1 MIIEL
6 IKPTIDI
13 ELSRNIKML
22 HFYENEIKAL
32 PKGNIS
38 IKKVNSN
45 SYYYL
50 KYRRDTKVITDYIGK
65 DTLQVKSIEEQ
76 IKKRKH
82 YQKMVSALL
91 KEQKEIQRIIRALS

>member
-6 IKPTIDI
+6 LKPTIDK
-13 ELSRNIKML
+13 ELSRNLKML
-22 HFYENEIKAL
+22 NFYENEIKAL

-50 KYRRDTKVITDYIGK
+50 KYRRDTKIITDYIGK
-65 DTLQVKSIEEQ
+65 DIVQIKSIEEQ
-76 IKKRKH
+76 IIKRKH

-91 KEQKEIQRIIRALS
+91 KEQKEIKRIIRVLS

>member
-1 MIIEL
+1 MIVEL
-6 IKPTIDI
+6 IKPTIDK

-22 HFYENEIKAL
+22 HFYENEIKSL

-50 KYRRDTKVITDYIGK
+50 KYRKDTKIITDYIGK
-65 DTLQVKSIEEQ
+65 DKLHIKPIEEQ
-76 IKKRKH
+76 IEKRKH
-82 YQKMVSALL
+82 YQKMLSALL
-91 KEQKEIQRIIRALS
+91 KEQKEIKRIIRVLS

>member
-6 IKPTIDI
+6 IKPTIDR

-22 HFYENEIKAL
+22 YFYVNEIKAL

-91 KEQKEIQRIIRALS
+91 KEQKEIQRIIRSLS

>member
-1 MIIEL
+1 
-6 IKPTIDI
+6 
-13 ELSRNIKML
+13 ML

-38 IKKVNSN
+38 IKKVKSN

-50 KYRRDTKVITDYIGK
+50 KYRRDTKIITDYIGK

-76 IKKRKH
+76 IQRRKH